1 MIDIGRLR
9 IRKLKELLNKKILV
23 VAVLFALISA
33 FSVMTTK
40 SLGVWPFAPKCNT
53 STFRELSDSNKKIC
67 VEIDGEYQ
75 FVQTLTERDVR
86 YILEVCRTILE
97 GIEGKPDCSS
107 TEFDV
112 MNYFEDHYPA
122 NLCVSYFRELHLQFL
137 SLRAGVTSGNDVAK
151 WIEVNLFDSGCGAM
165 RN

>member
-1 MIDIGRLR
+1 M
-9 IRKLKELLNKKILV
+9 KELSNRKILAG
-23 VAVLFALISA
+23 AVLFALISA

-40 SLGVWPFAPKCNT
+40 SLGVWPFTPKCDA

-67 VEIDGEYQ
+67 VEIDGKYQ

-97 GIEGKPDCSS
+97 GIEGEPDCSS

-112 MNYFEDHYPA
+112 LNYFEDHYPGQ
-122 NLCVSYFRELHLQFL
+122 LCVSYFIELSTKFL
-137 SLRAGVTSGNDVAK
+137 SLKVGETSGNNVAK
-151 WIEVNLFDSGCGAM
+151 WIEENLFTSGCGGATQ
-165 RN
+165 N